1 MKFICNKKKNKNAF
15 TLGDMMM
22 AMIVVGVLAM
32 MTIPVVANKSHDK
45 ERIENFTKFN
55 VSLENAMNK
64 WKQNILCNND
74 SYMCLEQQDLEPD
87 NCENFEQIGKYLDIG
102 EKTGLG
108 DAPET
113 ISWLPKTNFEYNGSE
128 QTGIYGGISKKSTGT
143 CRYVLLDGTT
153 FSVKVNKAG
162 FDIQVDTNGITP
174 PNRMGKDIFPISI
187 GNISGKD
194 IYYYPSSSQADTN
207 TLGLCSL
214 PDSNCDPNNY
224 DPTVSNGAS
233 ITTYMILNKKLPNFH
248 ELSKKYSDFKP

>member
-1 MKFICNKKKNKNAF
+1 MNLLFKKEKNKNAF

-32 MTIPVVANKSHDK
+32 MTIPVIANKSHDK
-45 ERIENFTKFN
+45 ERIESFTKFN

-64 WKQNILCNND
+64 WKQDILCNND
-74 SYMCLEQQDLEPD
+74 AYMCLEQQDLKPN
-87 NCENFEQIGKYLDIG
+87 NCENFEQIEKYLDIG

-108 DAPET
+108 EAPDS
-113 ISWLPKTNFEYNGSE
+113 ISWLPKTNYEYNGDE
-128 QTGIYGGISKKSTGT
+128 QIGVYGGISKKSTGT
-143 CRYVLLDGTT
+143 CRYVLLNGAT
-153 FSVKVNKAG
+153 FSVKVNKTG
-162 FDIQVDTNGITP
+162 FDLQIDTNGIKP

-187 GNISGKD
+187 GNVGGKD
-194 IYYYPSSSQADTN
+194 IYYYPSSSQVDTN

-224 DPTVSNGAS
+224 DPKVSNGAS
-233 ITTYMILNKKLPNFH
+233 ITTYMILNKKLPDFH